1 MVGWLEMGFRFHIQI
16 IASIFSY
23 ASPEVLKRREGRWVL
38 NQDCH
43 DGGMMGVIPSRTSPP
58 SLDSRLDS
66 RGNDV
71 MGLYCHSEFSEESL
85 GAGV

>member
-1 MVGWLEMGFRFHIQI
+1 
-16 IASIFSY
+16 
-23 ASPEVLKRREGRWVL
+23 
-38 NQDCH
+38 
-43 DGGMMGVIPSRTSPP
+43 MGVIPSRPP
-58 SLDSRLDS
+58 SLDSRL